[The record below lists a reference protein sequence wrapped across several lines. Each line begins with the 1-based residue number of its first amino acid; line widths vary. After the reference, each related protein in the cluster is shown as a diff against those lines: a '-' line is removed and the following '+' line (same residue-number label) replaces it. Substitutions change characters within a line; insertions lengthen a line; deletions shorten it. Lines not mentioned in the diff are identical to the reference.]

1 MTPERFH
8 GKILL
13 ESKEALKKRG
23 VSSPDE
29 ADALS
34 FTFAR
39 KVASGVIRNG
49 RKIKVINNSHSRKRM
64 GLSALR
70 LASAA
75 SASYCAV
82 LVVWSGAIALIT
94 VLATKA

>member
-1 MTPERFH
+1 MKDWLQTGYITGDLRAQLTCINSTTSSERFH

-23 VSSPDE
+23 ISSPDD

-64 GLSALR
+64 GILHA
-70 LASAA
+70 
-75 SASYCAV
+75 
-82 LVVWSGAIALIT
+82 
-94 VLATKA
+94 